1 MVSKYKL
8 SQNVE
13 KTIFIGSRLDEIQ
26 ASLKNAEDEYE
37 KFKQANRKILQS
49 PSLIIEEQR
58 LLREIE
64 LQSEVY
70 ITLRTEFQLAE
81 IEKAGN
87 SNLIQV
93 LDEPEIPL
101 KKMSPKPNQ
110 IYIAGIILGL
120 IISIAII
127 SLKEWLNNNGKEFRN
142 VIFRNE

>member
-1 MVSKYKL
+1 MVSKYRL

-13 KTIFIGSRLDEIQ
+13 KRIFIGSRLREIQ
-26 ASLKNAEDEYE
+26 TSLKNAEDEYE

-64 LQSEVY
+64 LQSQVY

-81 IEKAGN
+81 IEEAGN

-93 LDEPEIPL
+93 LDEQNNLYEHL
-101 KKMSPKPNQ
+101 NFHQ
-110 IYIAGIILGL
+110 FHAY
-120 IISIAII
+120 AIHHHAI
-127 SLKEWLNNNGKEFRN
+127 HNLDTNYEYQLYLLLL
-142 VIFRNE
+142 